1 MQHKMQQ
8 MIDDGICDGIYKET
22 VDHTSDDMK
31 TFKSFLYRNF
41 YWKYER
47 YKKILPKSNQSG
59 QLLRLINLFPAGNY
73 MFKVNN
79 RNIGVVLVALLLTL
93 NIFNTFCS
101 GVSIIKFERVNAG
114 WKVLRI

>member
-41 YWKYER
+41 YGKYEH
-47 YKKILPKSNQSG
+47 YKKILPKSKQSG
-59 QLLRLINLFPAGNY
+59 QL
-73 MFKVNN
+73 
-79 RNIGVVLVALLLTL
+79 
-93 NIFNTFCS
+93 
-101 GVSIIKFERVNAG
+101 
-114 WKVLRI
+114 